1 MLIERKEIIT
11 KEELETNLKEANI
24 KIKEAY
30 HNGYSFIRELIVDF
44 KSLIIGV
51 FVIAVSFICA
61 MLSIGIL
68 FSIPDWLATLF
79 GILIILGI
87 VAVALG
93 AIIIIIGSIKSFY
106 KYSEMSGNDF
116 NEVIVN
122 DIKENTKA
130 YETVVEIINQYLEK
144 DYNLVS
150 ELLYDKDV
158 KSYKNDLEL
167 IKEGLRLFESKNFM
181 VFKASGFDIKNKG
194 YNFNIKGMV
203 EAFKKLENFKENT
216 KLVNEIGG

>member
-51 FVIAVSFICA
+51 LVIAASFICV

-68 FSIPDWLATLF
+68 FGIPDWLATLF

-87 VAVALG
+87 IAVALG

-116 NEVIVN
+116 NEAIVN

-181 VFKASGFDIKNKG
+181 VFKVSGFDIKNKG

>member
-51 FVIAVSFICA
+51 FVIAASFICA

-68 FSIPDWLATLF
+68 FGIPDWLATLF

-116 NEVIVN
+116 NEAIVN

-194 YNFNIKGMV
+194 YNFKIKGMV